1 MSRFLAPA
9 LACLAV
15 VMITASAQAQTGG
28 SSAGGTGSAGGT
40 SGTGLGSGPP
50 AAPPPGTNSLGTA
63 QSSGGGGRG
72 ETSAAPL
79 QDDARDKAVDKKI
92 KSICKGC

>member
-1 MSRFLAPA
+1 MPRFLAPV
-9 LACLAV
+9 LIGLAV
-15 VMITASAQAQTGG
+15 VMITASAPAQTGG
-28 SSAGGTGSAGGT
+28 SSTGGTGSAGGT
-40 SGTGLGSGPP
+40 SGTGLGNGPP

-72 ETSAAPL
+72 VGGTFKEDP
-79 QDDARDKAVDKKI
+79 RDKAVDKKI